1 VGPVWPI
8 CAANSELLFAVAVDQ
23 LCAARLLRPQD
34 LKTRMAAFGSNTV
47 CSSTECDLCRHRRM
61 EMGLLAH
68 NPSQS
73 AAWLKP
79 ACDWATFGKVGGSR
93 QSTVEIA
100 LRWPENRAY

>member
-47 CSSTECDLCRHRRM
+47 FAARLSVISVATEGWKWVFWRII
-61 EMGLLAH
+61 
-68 NPSQS
+68 PVSQQ
-73 AAWLKP
+73 P
-79 ACDWATFGKVGGSR
+79 G
-93 QSTVEIA
+93 
-100 LRWPENRAY
+100 